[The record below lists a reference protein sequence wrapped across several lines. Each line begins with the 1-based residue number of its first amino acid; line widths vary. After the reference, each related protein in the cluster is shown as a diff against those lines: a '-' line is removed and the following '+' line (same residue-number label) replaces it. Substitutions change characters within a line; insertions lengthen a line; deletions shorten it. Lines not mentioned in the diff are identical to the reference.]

1 MTNADRPSMRIAVFG
16 EAHALWP
23 VAAAL
28 SANLPPHASLTLV
41 EQPDGDN
48 APGALTLPC
57 NSAFHRHLDVDVRA
71 LARTTGARFGLG
83 VDLQGWQGEGSSFF
97 AAPSGTLP
105 KINDI
110 ELHHIMLRAAMER
123 GEPESLAYLLR
134 PFRFAARAAMA
145 GKFAFPPD
153 DPESPLQL
161 LGPTIQVDR
170 ARYGEFFETFVN
182 DAERLRSTPASV
194 DCGPE
199 GAISTV
205 TLESGDAIAADLYID
220 ASGTLSALMPRDG
233 RPESSPLNEFPP
245 FDRIARAFIEGGA
258 GADHRCTIAKALTGG
273 VLVETPVGGGLVRE
287 YWHGSGA
294 HDAETLAETM
304 GAPFDTAPFASTHY
318 ATPWTG
324 NCVRLG
330 SASARLGPFHSA
342 DAILLQEQALD
353 LAALLPAGPEMTVE
367 ARTFNAKHHQIV
379 RQLRDF
385 VLLPFTV
392 NGRDEAVWKTIADAP
407 PPDTLQLRLEQFRS
421 RGRFVTFDRE
431 MFDRQTW
438 IDLMI
443 GFGIVPERYDRLAGA
458 LDMKRL
464 PPVLKQMIDAFSRT
478 IDAMPSAKDAAS

>member
-1 MTNADRPSMRIAVFG
+1 MTNADRPSLRIAVFG

-28 SANLPPHASLTLV
+28 WANLPPHAALTLV
-41 EQPDGDN
+41 EQPARDDG
-48 APGALTLPC
+48 PCALTLPC
-57 NSAFHRHLDVDVRA
+57 NSAFHQRLNIDVEA
-71 LARTTGARFGLG
+71 LAGAAGARFGLG
-83 VDLQGWQGEGSSFF
+83 IDLQGWQGEDSQFF

-110 ELHHIMLRAAMER
+110 ELHHIMLRAAIER

-153 DPESPLQL
+153 DRESPLQL

-170 ARYGEFFETFVN
+170 ARYGDFFEAFVR

-194 DCGPE
+194 DCEPE

-205 TLESGDAIAADLYID
+205 TLESGDAVAADLYID
-220 ASGTLSALMPRDG
+220 VSGTLSALMPGDG
-233 RPESSPLNEFPP
+233 RPEFSPLNGFPP
-245 FDRIARAFIEGGA
+245 FDRIARAFIEGGTRA
-258 GADHRCTIAKALTGG
+258 GHGCTIAKALPGG

-294 HDAETLAETM
+294 NEAKAVAETM
-304 GAPFDTAPFASTHY
+304 AAPFDTAPFASTHCD
-318 ATPWTG
+318 TPWTG

-330 SASARLGPFHSA
+330 PASARLGPFHSA

-353 LAALLPAGPEMTVE
+353 LVALLPAGPAMTVE

-385 VLLPFTV
+385 VLLPFV
-392 NGRDEAVWKTIADAP
+392 LNGRDEAVWTTIADAP
-407 PPDTLQLRLEQFRS
+407 APDTLQLRLDQFRS

-431 MFDRQTW
+431 MFDHQSW

-443 GFGIVPERYDRLAGA
+443 GFGFAPERYDPLAGA

-464 PPVLKQMIDAFSRT
+464 PPVLKQMVDAFSRT
-478 IDAMPSAKDAAS
+478 IDAMPPEKDTAS